1 MEPDPP
7 AGQRRTAPVQDG
19 ERAAVAR
26 RGRRPLAV
34 LVLAAVVLVAV
45 LAVVGLLVRDRGG
58 GQPAFTGSLSAPRGG
73 RDHRVTAWIT
83 STTRPLGPALTSG
96 ALDEVDCDWYTIGAD
111 GSVNAGPENLALVRS
126 ARDHGL
132 QTFATVTNRPGSS
145 GSFEGS
151 IAKAILTDTAVQ
163 RQAVSSLVDL
173 AVSKGYDGID
183 VDFELVPAAQ
193 RDAFSGFMAELAA
206 ALHDQHR
213 LLSVA
218 VFAKTSEPGR
228 WDAQKSADYAALGK
242 VVDELKVMTYSYSG
256 PWGDPGP
263 QAPLAWTRDVLRFA
277 QSVVPPQKVYMGLP
291 FYGFDWHGGKVT
303 ALHAAEAAALVEGH
317 HFKVDHNAASGE
329 ADLSY
334 VDPQGVTHVL
344 WFQDRHAIA
353 TKVALLQHEFPKLGG
368 LAIWELRD
376 EDPGFWPIIQT
387 GLGGTVATPN
397 P

>member
-1 MEPDPP
+1 MEPEPP
-7 AGQRRTAPVQDG
+7 ADQRQAVSTGG
-19 ERAAVAR
+19 ERAAAAR

-45 LAVVGLLVRDRGG
+45 LALVGLLLRERGSG
-58 GQPAFTGSLSAPRGG
+58 RPAFTGSLSAPRGG

-96 ALDEVDCDWYTIGAD
+96 ALDEIDCDWYTIGAD
-111 GSVNAGPENLALVRS
+111 GTVKAGPENLALVRS
-126 ARDHGL
+126 ARDRGL
-132 QTFATVTNRPGSS
+132 QAFATVTNRPDSS
-145 GSFEGS
+145 GSFEGA
-151 IAKAILTDTAVQ
+151 IASAIVTDAAT
-163 RQAVSSLVDL
+163 RRRAVSSLVDL
-173 AVSKGYDGID
+173 AVDKGYDGID

-193 RDAFSGFMAELAA
+193 RDAFSGFVDELAT
-206 ALHDQHR
+206 ALHDQQR
-213 LLSVA
+213 VVSVA

-277 QSVVPPQKVYMGLP
+277 QSVVPPGRVYMGLP

-303 ALHAAEAAALVEGH
+303 AIHATGAAALVAAH
-317 HFKVDHNAASGE
+317 HFKVDHNDASGE

-344 WFQDRHAIA
+344 WFQDRQSIA
-353 TKVALLQHEFPKLGG
+353 TKVGVLQREFPKLGG
-368 LAIWELRD
+368 LSIWQLHD

-387 GLGGTVATPN
+387 GLGGTTPTSG